1 MKAVATTLIGDGPD
15 TNAIPW
21 LLLAAK
27 SVEGNGV
34 FAKTQSIQRV
44 NTVGGKAPAV
54 GCNQTQKGS
63 VERVAYRATYNF
75 HVSRP

>member
-34 FAKTQSIQRV
+34 FAKTQSMQEV
-44 NTVGGKAPAV
+44 NTVGGKAPTV

-63 VERVAYRATYNF
+63 VERVAYRATHNF